1 MEDSWFENVW
11 NYAGD
16 VEVYVFGKGIRSEE
30 VPYDSWI
37 CSCGDLWSSY
47 RITPPGNVL
56 SFKFEKEVDDEIDA
70 ALLQ

>member
-16 VEVYVFGKGIRSEE
+16 VEVYVLGKGIRSEE
-30 VPYDSWI
+30 VDSWI

-56 SFKFEKEVDDEIDA
+56 RFKFEKGVDDEIDA